1 MSLHRRRLLQALPA
15 GLGLLMGA
23 PALMGQARPKV
34 VVIGGGPGGAT
45 AAKYIARDSHGVLDV
60 LLVEPSSAYVTCFH
74 SNLYVGGLKSL
85 DAITH
90 RYERLSSSYGI
101 RHIRQRAAHIDR
113 DAKVVRLEDG
123 SRLAYDRLVVSPGV
137 DLLYDSVSGWGRI
150 HEAAMPHAWKAGLQ
164 TQILKARLDAVPDGG
179 LIVMIAPPNPYR
191 CPPGPYERASMMAHV
206 LKSTGR
212 ARARI
217 MIIDAKESFS
227 KQGLFQEGWDEY
239 YPGMIEWLG
248 PKIHEGV
255 KAVDPETSTVE
266 TGFEIYK
273 NADLVNVIP
282 AQVAGAIARN
292 AGLAGPSGFCEVDPE
307 TMRSPIDPNIYVL
320 GDAIVGGDI
329 PKSAFAANSQAKVA
343 ALNVRADLTGSPRF
357 AARYTNTCWSLIT
370 PDDAVKVGGNYFAK
384 DGKITSAHSFISQPH
399 ESAAMRKNQV
409 EENIGWYDAI
419 CADMFE

>member
-15 GLGLLMGA
+15 GLGLIMGA
-23 PALMGQARPKV
+23 PALMGQARPQV

-60 LLVEPSSAYVTCFH
+60 LLIEPASSYVTCFH

-90 RYERLSSSYGI
+90 SYERLSSSYGI

-123 SRLAYDRLVVSPGV
+123 SRLRYDRLVLSPGV
-137 DLLYDSVSGWGRI
+137 DLLYDSVPGWGRS
-150 HEAAMPHAWKAGLQ
+150 HEAAMPHAWKAGPQ
-164 TQILKARLDAVPDGG
+164 TQIMKARLDSVPDGG

-206 LKSTGR
+206 LKNTGR

-227 KQGLFQEGWDEY
+227 KQGLFQQGWEEY

-255 KAVDPETSTVE
+255 KSVDPATNTVE

-273 NADLVNVIP
+273 DADLVNVIP
-282 AQVAGAIARN
+282 AQVAGAIATSS
-292 AGLAGPSGFCEVDPE
+292 GLAGPSGFCEVDSE
-307 TMRSPIDPNIYVL
+307 TMRSRIDPNIYIL
-320 GDAIVGGDI
+320 GDAIMSGDM

-343 ALNVRADLTGSPRF
+343 ALNVRAELTGSPSF
-357 AARYTNTCWSLIT
+357 PARYANTCWSLIT
-370 PDDAVKVGGNYFAK
+370 PDNAVKVGGSYSAK
-384 DGKITSAHSFISQPH
+384 DGKITSDHSFVSQLD
-399 ESAAMRKNQV
+399 ESAVMRKLQA

-419 CADMFE
+419 CADIFE